1 MPLLFTLA
9 SGLFSG
15 LSLLVKNP
23 FVQKM
28 LLFSFFLGVITASV
42 TYLQSLVSPY
52 ISSNPYLAVGAYF
65 GILDGI
71 SLYLTIVLAGF
82 GVKQILAFMRS

>member
-52 ISSNPYLAVGAYF
+52 ISSNPYLTVGAYF